1 MTEVLLPLLATP
13 NLAGAQQFY
22 GALFGWTFS
31 ADGMDAFL
39 DGDRVAGI
47 SPVSDL
53 PAGWLTY
60 LATSDV
66 DGTTADAVR
75 LGATIVRE
83 PASGRSAIVRDPT
96 GATIGFR
103 QAGTTVIYQ
112 PGAACWHEL
121 VTDDLDGSDAFYTG
135 LFPLTVQ
142 ELEDGAAV
150 LRVRNY
156 RPVGGRRRIVG
167 KPRWQTYFWV
177 EDIDHA
183 VARVAELG
191 GTVRFGP
198 TGSHHGSL
206 AGVSDPFGARFTV
219 IVPTGW

>member
-13 NLAGAQQFY
+13 NPAGAREFY
-22 GALFGWTFS
+22 GALFGWTFGV
-31 ADGMDAFL
+31 DGMDAFL

-47 SPVSDL
+47 TPAAGL

-66 DGTTADAVR
+66 DMTTAGAVR
-75 LGATIVRE
+75 LGATVVRQE
-83 PASGRSAIVRDPT
+83 ARAAIVRDPT
-96 GATIGFR
+96 GAAIGFGQR
-103 QAGTTVIYQ
+103 GAPVVYQ

-121 VTDDLDGSDAFYTG
+121 VTDDLDGSDEFYTG
-135 LFPLTVQ
+135 LFPLTLQ
-142 ELEDGAAV
+142 EIEDGTAV
-150 LRVRNY
+150 LRRGHY

-177 EDIDHA
+177 EDLEA
-183 VARVAELG
+183 AMVRVTELG
-191 GTVRFGP
+191 GTVRYGP
-198 TGSHHGSL
+198 LDSHHGSL
-206 AGVSDPFGARFTV
+206 AGVSDPFGAHCTL